1 MLTPPL
7 DIVPGLPAVAVSVL
21 NKQAVQLIKK
31 IGDKTSEALEDVIKL
46 PDTCKCNDPR
56 IPPIKEKLA
65 EIQELISKIQ
75 EIISVIQKIQKALNI
90 AIQIANAAK
99 AALLLV
105 PVVGQGVLLSELM
118 IMQNMTV
125 ANAMQAVKGL
135 DLLPVLMSSGMDVIN
150 KQLSQITIG
159 LSGVCP
165 NDTFAV
171 SDEVQQKI
179 NETDFGDTI
188 PIDGLDGA
196 TGGGWRLVSGIG
208 DCGRPLGVPPSPKS
222 PYTDSCGGVWVWFGS
237 GYYNPDG
244 IGWGTQQSRLDDST
258 MGTEVYS
265 DINVSDEDLNTY
277 SKMIDNLVKNQ
288 QDLLTSLQEAPAQSY
303 NGTEPPNS
311 NLGKSGD
318 YYIDTAAQ
326 KMYGPKTS
334 EGWPPPVNY

>member
-150 KQLSQITIG
+150 KQVSQITIG

-188 PIDGLDGA
+188 PIDGAGGIQGPTGA
-196 TGGGWRLVSGIG
+196 TGGYNNPYGISWG
-208 DCGRPLGVPPSPKS
+208 SAESRKDDYTLGTEF
-222 PYTDSCGGVWVWFGS
+222 YTDV
-237 GYYNPDG
+237 
-244 IGWGTQQSRLDDST
+244 
-258 MGTEVYS
+258 
-265 DINVSDEDLNTY
+265 NVSDDDLQQYT
-277 SKMIDNLVKNQ
+277 KAVDELVKNQ

-303 NGTEPPNS
+303 NGTRPPDPK
-311 NLGKSGD
+311 LGKSGD
-318 YYIDTAAQ
+318 YYIDTAAK
-326 KMYGPKTS
+326 KMYGPKNIN
-334 EGWPPPVNY
+334 GWPAPVNY